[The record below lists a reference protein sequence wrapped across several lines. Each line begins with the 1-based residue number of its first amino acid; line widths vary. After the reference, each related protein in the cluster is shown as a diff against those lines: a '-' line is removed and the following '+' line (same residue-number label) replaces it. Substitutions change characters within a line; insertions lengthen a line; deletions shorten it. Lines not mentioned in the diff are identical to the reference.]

1 MGYYT
6 YLSVEIDKEEP
17 TIDQVAET
25 LADVSNDADA
35 AFWRSALEGET
46 EVKWYDGTADMRKV
60 SQRFPEAVIT
70 LRGEGEDAD
79 DRWVEYHHNGRDQR
93 EEMPEWT
100 PSPYDPAK
108 LK

>member
-17 TIDQVAET
+17 TIDQVAEA
-25 LADVSNDADA
+25 LADVNNDSDA

-60 SQRFPEAVIT
+60 SLRHPEAVVT
-70 LRGEGEDAD
+70 LRGEGEDAN
-79 DRWVEYHHNGRDQR
+79 DRWVEYHHNGGVQR
-93 EEMPEWT
+93 EEMPEWN
-100 PSPYDPAK
+100 PPPFDPAK